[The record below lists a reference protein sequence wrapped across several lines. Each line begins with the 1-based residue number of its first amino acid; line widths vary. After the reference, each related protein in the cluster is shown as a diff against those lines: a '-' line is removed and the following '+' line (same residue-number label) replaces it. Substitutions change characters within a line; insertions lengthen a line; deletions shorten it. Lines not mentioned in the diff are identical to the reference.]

1 LQQQR
6 QKNGVPIE
14 TSEAAAA
21 AAACGVSSVGDQDS
35 SSSSLSSFV
44 AWCVQQIEL
53 CIGSDGCC

>member
-21 AAACGVSSVGDQDS
+21 ASCGVSSVGDQES
-35 SSSSLSSFV
+35 SSSSSSSFF